1 MGAAAA
7 CGSGGR
13 FLKGC
18 QVIKYTRPLVL
29 GINQDDPTA
38 EKPLDER
45 LAWYGDNT
53 GNFLFSEA
61 LFQVVDNSIHAT
73 YHYRRKHIDEA
84 DVVVIAAANWINPHS
99 NFGQFAARLKGYGK
113 PVVLVGIGIQTA
125 EGEKPQVTPGTRSLL
140 DLAAETSVMISVRG
154 HRTAEVL
161 QGWGY
166 PNVMAT
172 GCPSLLLAGGR
183 FTTHHDTPRP
193 TAANTVLMGTR
204 HHFRLASADQQEIYR
219 FAYRHDVDMIMQ
231 SELADMYFI
240 QDVARDTATALKA
253 NPVLAASYGDVGVE
267 NIRKYLRRHGRVF
280 FHARDWRSYLQGKE
294 YVIGTRIHGTIA
306 AILSGVRGI
315 LLSHDPRTA
324 ELAEIMGI
332 PTARL
337 QDLETLDFDRLAALV
352 EAADFDLTRRTFPAY
367 RERFQDFFD
376 RNGIAL
382 RPPVAR
388 FGE

>member
-1 MGAAAA
+1 MT
-7 CGSGGR
+7 
-13 FLKGC
+13 
-18 QVIKYTRPLVL
+18 KYTRPLVL
-29 GINQDDPTA
+29 GINQDAPTA
-38 EKPLDER
+38 DMPLETR
-45 LAWYGDNT
+45 LAAYGDNT
-53 GNFLFSEA
+53 GNLLFGEA
-61 LFQVVDNSIHAT
+61 LFQVVDNAQRSG
-73 YHYRRKHIDEA
+73 YHFRKKPIDDA
-84 DVVVIAAANWINPHS
+84 DVVVVAAANWINAHS
-99 NFGQFAARLKGYGK
+99 NFSRLTDRLKSFGK
-113 PVVLVGIGIQTA
+113 PVVLVGIGIQAA
-125 EGEKPQVTPGTRSLL
+125 EGEAPQVTPGTRSLL
-140 DLAAETSVMISVRG
+140 DLAAETSAMISVRG

-183 FTTHHDTPRP
+183 FTSHHDTPRP

-204 HHFRLASADQQEIYR
+204 HHFRPTSAAQQEIYR
-219 FAYRHDVDMIMQ
+219 FAYRHGVDMVMQ
-231 SELADMYFI
+231 SELADMYFTE
-240 QDVARDTATALKA
+240 DLPRDTMTALKA
-253 NPVLAASYGDVGVE
+253 NPILAACYGDVGIE
-267 NIRKYLRRHGRVF
+267 GIRSYLRRQGKAF

-352 EAADFDLTRRTFPAY
+352 DATDFDLTRRTFPAY
-367 RERFQDFFD
+367 RQRFEDFFD

-382 RPPVAR
+382 RPPVTR
-388 FGE
+388 FGQ